1 VRNEFLENNFQT
13 VDLILDII
21 NNTTADF
28 KDIPSVDRTLASRYH
43 QKTEDIQEW
52 LSLTKWS
59 QKPLDENVLNKIQNQ
74 LFDLK
79 IIDKKGT
86 FAEIVKAV

>member
-1 VRNEFLENNFQT
+1 
-13 VDLILDII
+13 
-21 NNTTADF
+21 
-28 KDIPSVDRTLASRYH
+28 
-43 QKTEDIQEW
+43 

-59 QKPLDENVLNKIQNQ
+59 QKPLDEKVLNNIQNQ

>member
-1 VRNEFLENNFQT
+1 MIIIFILNILITIPIFIIAHHNFIT
-13 VDLILDII
+13 LDWANHI
-21 NNTTADF
+21 
-28 KDIPSVDRTLASRYH
+28 DRTLASKYN
-43 QKTEDIQEW
+43 QKPEDIQEW
-52 LSLTKWS
+52 LLLTKWS
-59 QKPLDENVLNKIQNQ
+59 QKPLEEKVLNNIQNQ